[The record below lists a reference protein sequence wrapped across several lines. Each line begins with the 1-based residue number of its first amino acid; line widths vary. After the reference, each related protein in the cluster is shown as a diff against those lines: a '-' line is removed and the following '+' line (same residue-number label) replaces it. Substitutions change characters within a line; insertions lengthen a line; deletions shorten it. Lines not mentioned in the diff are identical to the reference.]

1 MQKTSKE
8 RVLRRRVNHYP
19 NSDSTFQLT
28 RLLISW
34 DVHFN
39 PGPLKNKSSCK
50 TFRRTMA
57 RNHHSLCCGT
67 CGFQYHMK
75 CGKVTPK
82 QFVEI
87 TRDSISP
94 WKCPACLQYYEL
106 DYRLE
111 TLSSLPFAVVSDE
124 SFLEL
129 NDLQGSN
136 HGETTN
142 EEEDG
147 GQCRSHF

>member
-1 MQKTSKE
+1 
-8 RVLRRRVNHYP
+8 
-19 NSDSTFQLT
+19 
-28 RLLISW
+28 
-34 DVHFN
+34 
-39 PGPLKNKSSCK
+39 
-50 TFRRTMA
+50 MA

-67 CGFQYHMK
+67 CGLQYHIK

-129 NDLQGSN
+129 NDLQDSN

-142 EEEDG
+142 EEEEC
-147 GQCRSHF
+147 GQCGSHFLDLARKLEARSSCKNLRMAHLNVCSLRNKIEELKRLQLI